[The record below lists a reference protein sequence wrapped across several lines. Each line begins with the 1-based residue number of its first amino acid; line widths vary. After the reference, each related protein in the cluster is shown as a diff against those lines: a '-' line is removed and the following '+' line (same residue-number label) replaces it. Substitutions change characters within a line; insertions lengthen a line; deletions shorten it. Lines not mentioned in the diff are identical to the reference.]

1 MYGGRKMFMIVGLG
15 NPGTKYAATRH
26 NIGFDMITYL
36 CDKYDIRLK
45 NKEGFAITGKGN
57 IEGQT
62 VLLVQPQT
70 YMNESGRAVRALK
83 DYYKIDDDDILI
95 ICDDINLDVG
105 TVRVRAKGS
114 AGGHNGLKSIITHL
128 GSDKFSRLRIGVG
141 DRDGGDLVNHVL
153 GRFSK
158 DDDVKIRDIFEL
170 CDTAIIKYLTDD
182 INAAMNAVNGIR
194 IE

>member
-1 MYGGRKMFMIVGLG
+1 MFMIVGLG

-45 NKEGFAITGKGN
+45 NKEGFALTGKGN

-70 YMNESGRAVRALK
+70 YMNESGKSVRALK
-83 DYYKIDDDDILI
+83 DYYKIEDDSIII

-105 TVRVRAKGS
+105 TIRVRAKGS
-114 AGGHNGLKSIITHL
+114 AGGHNGLKSIISHL
-128 GSDKFSRLRIGVG
+128 GTDTFARLRIGVG
-141 DRDGGDLVNHVL
+141 DRENGDLVHHVL

-158 DDDVKIRDIFEL
+158 EDDAKFRDIFAL
-170 CDTAIIKYLTDD
+170 CDKAVTAFVTDGVD
-182 INAAMNAVNGIR
+182 KAMNQVNGVT

>member
-1 MYGGRKMFMIVGLG
+1 MFMIVGLG

-45 NKEGFAITGKGN
+45 NKEGFALTGKGN

-70 YMNESGRAVRALK
+70 YMNESGKAVRALK

-114 AGGHNGLKSIITHL
+114 AGGHNGLKSIIAHL
-128 GSDKFSRLRIGVG
+128 GSEQFARLRIGVG
-141 DRDGGDLVNHVL
+141 DRENGDLVNHVL

-158 DDDVKIRDIFEL
+158 DDDAKMREIFAL
-170 CDTAIIKYLTDD
+170 CDEAVVCFITDGVD
-182 INAAMNAVNGIR
+182 KAMNSVNGSKID
-194 IE
+194 

>member
-1 MYGGRKMFMIVGLG
+1 MIVGLG

-45 NKEGFAITGKGN
+45 NKEGFALTGKGN

-70 YMNESGRAVRALK
+70 YMNESGKSVRALK
-83 DYYKIDDDDILI
+83 DYYKIEDDDILI

-105 TVRVRAKGS
+105 TIRVRAKGS
-114 AGGHNGLKSIITHL
+114 AGGHNGLKSIIAHL
-128 GSDKFSRLRIGVG
+128 ATDQFARLRIGVG
-141 DRDGGDLVNHVL
+141 DRTRGDLVHHVL
-153 GRFSK
+153 GQFSK
-158 DDDVKIRDIFEL
+158 EDDAKFRDIFDL
-170 CDTAIIKYLTDD
+170 CDKAVTAYLTESIDK
-182 INAAMNAVNGIR
+182 AMNAVNGVTVQ
-194 IE
+194 

>member
-1 MYGGRKMFMIVGLG
+1 MFMIVGLG

-36 CDKYDIRLK
+36 CDKYDIRLS
-45 NKEGFAITGKGN
+45 NKEGFALTGKGN
-57 IEGQT
+57 IEGKT

-70 YMNESGRAVRALK
+70 YMNESGRSVRALK

-105 TVRVRAKGS
+105 RVRVRAKGS
-114 AGGHNGLKSIITHL
+114 AGGHNGLKSIISHL
-128 GSDKFSRLRIGVG
+128 GSEAFARLRIGVG
-141 DRDGGDLVNHVL
+141 DRDGGDLVGHVL
-153 GRFSK
+153 GRFSRE
-158 DDDVKIRDIFEL
+158 DDVKIRDIFAL
-170 CDTAIIKYLTDD
+170 CNEAIISYVTDSID
-182 INAAMNAVNGIR
+182 AAMNRVNGEY